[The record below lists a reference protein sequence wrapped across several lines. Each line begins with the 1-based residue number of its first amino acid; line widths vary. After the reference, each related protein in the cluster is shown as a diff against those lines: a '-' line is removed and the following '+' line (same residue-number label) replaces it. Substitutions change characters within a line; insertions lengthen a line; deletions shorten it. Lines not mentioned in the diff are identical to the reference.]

1 VDLHHVRYF
10 LAVIDHGSINVA
22 ADAVG
27 VSQPTISQAL
37 RALEREL
44 RTPLFFR
51 IGRGMAPTSAGYAL
65 VGPARRLMRDIATAG
80 GSVLDDEGH
89 LRGKLDIRSLP
100 ALSVGMLPTLVAEYR
115 RRHPKVAVTIDSL
128 RDETAAATHLRN
140 AVCEIVL
147 THLPFDRSQPRDDG
161 DRALDALE
169 IGAQEYWIA
178 YPPGATAPASDP
190 LPWDEIDTPMVAV
203 PVGGSHATEILRMLP
218 PAQRVRPPA
227 AILQNRE
234 ARLAFMLAG
243 VGATWIER
251 SMAGLAR
258 ERGAQV
264 RALIPALKAPYGL
277 VFERDGLSPAA
288 AAFVELART
297 HVGISADSATSRNA
311 APAGDS

>member
-27 VSQPTISQAL
+27 VSQPAISQAI

-51 IGRGMAPTSAGYAL
+51 IGRGMVPTSAGYAL
-65 VGPARRLMRDIATAG
+65 VGPARRLLRDIATAA
-80 GSVLDDEGH
+80 GSVPDDEGN
-89 LRGKLDIRSLP
+89 LRGQLDIRSLP
-100 ALSVGMLPTLVAEYR
+100 ALSVGMLPTLVADYR
-115 RRHPKVAVTIDSL
+115 RRHPKVTVTIDAL
-128 RDETAAATHLRN
+128 HDETAAATLLRN

-147 THLPFDRSQPRDDG
+147 THLPFDQSLYRDDG
-161 DRALDALE
+161 DRVLDALE

-178 YPPGATAPASDP
+178 YPPGAPAPAADP
-190 LPWDEIDTPMVAV
+190 LPWNEIDTPMVAV

-218 PAQRVRPPA
+218 AAQRVRRPA

-234 ARLAFMLAG
+234 ARLAFVLAG
-243 VGATWIER
+243 VAATWIER
-251 SMAGLAR
+251 SMAGIAR

-264 RALIPALKAPYGL
+264 RALTPALKAPYGL
-277 VFERDGLSPAA
+277 VFERDSLSPAA
-288 AAFVELART
+288 AAFVDLART
-297 HVGISADSATSRNA
+297 HLGI
-311 APAGDS
+311 

>member
-1 VDLHHVRYF
+1 
-10 LAVIDHGSINVA
+10 
-22 ADAVG
+22 
-27 VSQPTISQAL
+27 
-37 RALEREL
+37 
-44 RTPLFFR
+44 
-51 IGRGMAPTSAGYAL
+51 
-65 VGPARRLMRDIATAG
+65 
-80 GSVLDDEGH
+80 
-89 LRGKLDIRSLP
+89 
-100 ALSVGMLPTLVAEYR
+100 
-115 RRHPKVAVTIDSL
+115 
-128 RDETAAATHLRN
+128 
-140 AVCEIVL
+140 VCEIVL
-147 THLPFDRSQPRDDG
+147 THLPFDQSLYRDDG
-161 DRALDALE
+161 DRVLDALE

-178 YPPGATAPASDP
+178 YPPGAAAPASDP

-251 SMAGLAR
+251 SMAGIAR

-264 RALIPALKAPYGL
+264 RALTPALTAPYGL

-288 AAFVELART
+288 AAFVDLART
-297 HVGISADSATSRNA
+297 HVDNSAVSATSRNA